1 MQLSLMWHHDTLGEK
16 EIVIIDKLNNIHLL
30 CFYAPYR
37 SCREIYVLH
46 HLHKTYKPESSRYAV
61 ITLQSILIHTIQ
73 YNENLFHCEITQQL
87 GKGYPQSEKISS
99 EKKKDETS
107 SSHR

>member
-73 YNENLFHCEITQQL
+73 YDKNLFHFKITQQL
-87 GKGYPQSEKISS
+87 GMG
-99 EKKKDETS
+99 
-107 SSHR
+107 